1 MRIIPSTLLI
11 VSCFA
16 AAGCDMLGFGD
27 DKGPLAPSG
36 PPSPG
41 SNIVYAALGASD
53 VIGFGSSV
61 PCLPFQDCNGAG
73 YVWVAARQLR
83 SQGFTVT
90 VSSLGIPTAVI
101 SRAFQD
107 IGSQNGR
114 PAANIIEQEMPFV
127 PREASVVTVFAGANE
142 VNRITSALGLGA
154 GGANPTGYI
163 DQTVAAFG
171 ADYSTLLAGIRDR
184 APLAR
189 IIVLNVP
196 NLAGLPF
203 LSGATLQQK
212 QAAQRAAVRM
222 TTTAINARGDV
233 TVVDLMCDARFYQ
246 ASIFSSDGFHP
257 NDSGYS
263 LLGGEITRA
272 ITSPSYPAPRSSC
285 PQMAL
290 Y

>member
-1 MRIIPSTLLI
+1 MRIIPSTLLF

-16 AAGCDMLGFGD
+16 AAGCDKLFGN
-27 DKGPLAPSG
+27 DKGPLAPTG

-41 SNIVYAALGASD
+41 SNIVYSALGASD
-53 VIGFGSSV
+53 VIGYGSSA
-61 PCLPFQDCNGAG
+61 PCLPFQDCNGNG

-101 SRAFQD
+101 SRVFQD
-107 IGSQNGR
+107 IGSQNSR
-114 PAANIIEQEMPFV
+114 PAANIIDQEMPFV

-142 VNRITSALGLGA
+142 VNRITSALGLGE
-154 GGANPTGYI
+154 GGANPTAYI

-171 ADYSTLLAGIRDR
+171 ADYSTLLAGIRNR
-184 APLAR
+184 APGAR

-196 NLAGLPF
+196 NVAGMPF

-222 TTTAINARGDV
+222 TTTVINAHVGV

-246 ASIFSSDGFHP
+246 PSIFSTDGFHP
-257 NDSGYS
+257 NDAGYS

-272 ITSPSYPAPRSSC
+272 VISASYPAPRNSC
-285 PQMAL
+285 AQMVL